1 MSNTT
6 CLYLLTALLGVSL
19 GLESVYDAATALGVL
34 QLACALAMCYFG
46 YCNWRERQARLAQ
59 RRRELGLEVKK
70 KGAGKHS

>member
-6 CLYLLTALLGVSL
+6 SLYLLTALLGVSL

-46 YCNWRERQARLAQ
+46 YCTPRAATP
-59 RRRELGLEVKK
+59 
-70 KGAGKHS
+70 GAGSGGKEERCGQAFLIR